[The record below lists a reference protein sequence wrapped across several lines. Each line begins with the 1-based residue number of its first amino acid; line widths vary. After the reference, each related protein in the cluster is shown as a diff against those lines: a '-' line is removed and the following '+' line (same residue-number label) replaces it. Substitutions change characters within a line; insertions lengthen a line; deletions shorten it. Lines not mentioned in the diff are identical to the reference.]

1 MGHDFQGYQQA
12 LITECSFPLLSISG
26 TENVDVLSLIF
37 HIANSGCRTVYNH
50 FRLVM
55 KCL

>member
-1 MGHDFQGYQQA
+1 MGHDFQVYQQA
-12 LITECSFPLLSISG
+12 LITECSFSLLSISG
-26 TENVDVLSLIF
+26 TENVDVLALIF